1 MASDRNDEWLEPE
14 DCMGVWEYQLY
25 PLTVAELRR
34 ALDGL
39 AEEVPVEVD
48 FYDGSDARALR
59 PMHIDL
65 RGNAGVVSA
74 VVITVH

>member
-1 MASDRNDEWLEPE
+1 
-14 DCMGVWEYQLY
+14 MGVWEYQLY